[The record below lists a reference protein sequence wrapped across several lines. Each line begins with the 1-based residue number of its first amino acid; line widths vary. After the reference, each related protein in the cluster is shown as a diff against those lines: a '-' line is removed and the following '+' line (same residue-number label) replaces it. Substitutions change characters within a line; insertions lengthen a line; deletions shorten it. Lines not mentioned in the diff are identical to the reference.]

1 MIFRKAVALCFLL
14 FCLPLMSCAGK
25 KAVTTGAIT
34 GDDLNSG
41 NNISFESAYAK
52 YSPSDIVLTSSGGE
66 HHVTWDLMYYF
77 ICLAI
82 EEVYGTTGAYPDLG
96 DTSETGYHG
105 QIMARA
111 EESALA
117 CLAIEYAAAEIGA
130 EITGDD
136 RASIALNQELAEEQ
150 EGGSEAFEEYLSA
163 IHASRDVYLYLTGII
178 DYLYENTVIAT
189 YGEGARLFSDADTA
203 SFLNGEEYFTVK
215 QIFFSASADD
225 GVTPLGDDERL
236 IARDR
241 AKSVLVTL
249 NSYAGDDFDAFFDEL
264 MFEHSEDTTSLNMYP
279 GGYLFK
285 RGQAYPALEA
295 AASSLEVGALSGV
308 IETELGYH
316 IVYRLP
322 LNYDIIPQGF
332 AWDAR
337 KTLRSQA

>member
-1 MIFRKAVALCFLL
+1 MTIIAGEQVLAISQMLLIDKRYKKRYCCTVKITLFRRIKAPMFVRLIFMNAVAESSDILECGRGGRNLIFRKAVALCFLL
-14 FCLPLMSCAGK
+14 LCLPLMSCAGK
-25 KAVTTGAIT
+25 KAITTGAIT

-41 NNISFESAYAK
+41 DNISFESAYAK

-96 DTSETGYHG
+96 DTSETGYHS

-189 YGEGARLFSDADTA
+189 YGEGARL
-203 SFLNGEEYFTVK
+203 
-215 QIFFSASADD
+215 
-225 GVTPLGDDERL
+225 
-236 IARDR
+236 
-241 AKSVLVTL
+241 
-249 NSYAGDDFDAFFDEL
+249 
-264 MFEHSEDTTSLNMYP
+264 
-279 GGYLFK
+279 
-285 RGQAYPALEA
+285 
-295 AASSLEVGALSGV
+295 
-308 IETELGYH
+308 
-316 IVYRLP
+316 
-322 LNYDIIPQGF
+322 
-332 AWDAR
+332 
-337 KTLRSQA
+337 